1 MKIAVVFF
9 AAVNYVKERDHSK
22 MTDIMSEDVETLYKK
37 RLTEGQNLPE
47 DTIWPVIW
55 DFAGQDIYHAIHPIF
70 MSPDDIY
77 LLAFDLTKDLH
88 DRAVCQV
95 NMHGHEEKTVEHRN
109 TKDTNLDHVMRWM
122 NLIHALKNSNG
133 NKRSPSDDL
142 LPPSLPPVFLVGT
155 HADLVDPSKT
165 NEFKQKFIGV
175 MNTLYDHVVDVLP
188 IDNTKSG
195 EQEGQEKILAL
206 KEKLLKLAENMPHIR
221 NQIPLQWH
229 RVEKELSQTF
239 WQEKKYIKKEIF
251 QQIAS
256 QFCIF
261 QKDDDVDALL
271 YFLHARGSVI
281 YDESTNDKDGIVFL
295 DPPWLISLLTEII
308 NVNPLDEEASAYSRY
323 RKDLQEKG
331 ILRKEL
337 LDFGFRRLELGDVK
351 DTFISLME
359 KFNLICK
366 WPSGDPHEPLILVP
380 CMLTSKGKEENGEDE
395 MTSACCA
402 PLYLTFKGTKYVP
415 VGLFCRLVA
424 FFGKRLSVIL
434 EEEHTYTLHADE
446 AQFSLKADHF
456 ISLVC
461 YKRVIEL
468 SILTVEASPPKHC
481 AEVLR

>member
-1 MKIAVVFF
+1 
-9 AAVNYVKERDHSK
+9 
-22 MTDIMSEDVETLYKK
+22 MSEDVERLYKK
-37 RLTEGQNLPE
+37 RLIEGQNLPE

-77 LLAFDLTKDLH
+77 LLAFDLTKDLQ

-95 NMHGHEEKTVEHRN
+95 NMHGNEEKTVEHRN

-206 KEKLLKLAENMPHIR
+206 KEKLLRLAENMPHTR

-256 QFCIF
+256 QFCTF

-281 YDESTNDKDGIVFL
+281 YGEPTNDEDGIVFL

-331 ILRKEL
+331 ILHKEL

-366 WPSGDPHEPLILVP
+366 WPSRDPNEPLILVP
-380 CMLTSKGKEENGEDE
+380 CMLTSKGKEENCEDE
-395 MTSACCA
+395 MPSACCA
-402 PLYLTFKGTKYVP
+402 PLYLTFKGTNYVP

-434 EEEHTYTLHADE
+434 EEEHTYTLDADE

-461 YKRVIEL
+461 HKRVIEL
-468 SILTVEASPPKHC
+468 SISTFAASPPKHC
-481 AEVLR
+481 AEVLRWVTNQTTNCFLSHQILLFYHVWEIQ